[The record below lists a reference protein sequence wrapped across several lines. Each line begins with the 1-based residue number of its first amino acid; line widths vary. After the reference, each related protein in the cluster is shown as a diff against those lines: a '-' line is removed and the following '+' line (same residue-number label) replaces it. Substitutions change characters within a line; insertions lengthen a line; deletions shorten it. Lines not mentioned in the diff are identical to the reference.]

1 MCVCAR
7 GSKSILH
14 RESMVITI
22 REHLE
27 SIDGTYM
34 IERVCLL
41 LLEST
46 NRTYIIEREYGCYY

>member
-1 MCVCAR
+1 
-7 GSKSILH
+7 
-14 RESMVITI
+14 MVVTI